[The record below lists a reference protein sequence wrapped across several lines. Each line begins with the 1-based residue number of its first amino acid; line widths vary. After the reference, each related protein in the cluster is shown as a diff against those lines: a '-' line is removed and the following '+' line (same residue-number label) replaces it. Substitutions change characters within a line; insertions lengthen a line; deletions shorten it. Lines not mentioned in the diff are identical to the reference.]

1 MGSDIGVYGLGVMGK
16 NLALN
21 LAEHGFTV
29 AVYNR
34 SKEKT
39 DALLEEKGAL
49 PIRGY
54 DAIETFVTHLHAP
67 RRIFIMVQAG
77 TATDDV
83 IQSLLPYLTSG
94 DVLIDGGN
102 AYFHDTER
110 RAKALEAKGI
120 HFLGLGISGGETG
133 ARFGP
138 SLMPGGSLRAYTS
151 VASILEAIA
160 AQYEGHPCVAYLGEG
175 GAGHYVKMVH
185 NGIEYADM
193 QLIAEVYHLLK
204 HSLKTTSDF
213 LASIFETW
221 NQGELSSYLIEITA
235 RILRVKDPESGE
247 PLVDRILDRA
257 QQKGTGRWTAQEA
270 LEQGVPLSVI
280 SEAVFARV
288 LSALKEDRLRAASI
302 LQPAVLKDELP
313 QTMSSEDI
321 KTWTLTL
328 HEAFIAAKM
337 IAYAQGFNL
346 LKRAGEVYQWKLPLR
361 DIASIWRAGCIIRAR
376 LLNDIVRIYDDP
388 TFQDHLLLAPY
399 FVERLQTAIPYLRHA
414 VRYAVSI
421 GLPVPALS
429 AALSYYDSLRA
440 AYLPANLIQAQ
451 RDFFGAHTYERID
464 RPGSFHTDWEA
475 ADTHGS
481 HID

>member
-21 LAEHGFTV
+21 LAEHGYTV

-39 DALLEEKGAL
+39 EALLKEKGAL
-49 PIRGY
+49 SIRGY
-54 DAIETFVTHLHAP
+54 DDIETFVTHLHAP

-77 TATDDV
+77 SATDDV
-83 IQSLLPYLTSG
+83 IQNLLPYLSPG

-151 VASILEAIA
+151 VASVLEAIA

-193 QLIAEVYHLLK
+193 ELIAEVYHVLK
-204 HSLKTTSDF
+204 HSLKTSSDF

-235 RILRVKDPESGE
+235 RILKVKDPESGE

-257 QQKGTGRWTAQEA
+257 QQKGTGQWTAQEA

-280 SEAVFARV
+280 AEAVYARS
-288 LSALKEDRLRAASI
+288 LSAMKEDRLRAHNI
-302 LQPAVLKDELP
+302 LSPAVLEDERP
-313 QTMSSEDI
+313 PTSTSDDH
-321 KTWTLTL
+321 TAWTLTL
-328 HEAFIAAKM
+328 HEALVAAKI
-337 IAYAQGFNL
+337 IAYAQGFAL
-346 LKRAGEVYQWKLPLR
+346 LKRAGEIYHWALPLR

-376 LLNDIVRIYDDP
+376 LLNDIVRVYDDP
-388 TFQDHLLLAPY
+388 TFHDHLLLAPQ
-399 FVERLQTAIPYLRHA
+399 FAERLQKAIPYLRH
-414 VRYAVSI
+414 VIRYAVAKGI
-421 GLPVPALS
+421 PVPALT
-429 AALSYYDSLRA
+429 AALSYYDGLRSP
-440 AYLPANLIQAQ
+440 YLPANLIQAQ

-464 RPGSFHTDWEA
+464 RPGSFHTDWETDA
-475 ADTHGS
+475 S
-481 HID
+481 Y